1 MNATCIIRKR
11 ALQQMLKQLKEN
23 GYIVKEDAIRDT
35 YSATDLEN
43 ITIFK
48 ALRANDNYLVRYDS
62 TLWA

>member
-23 GYIVKEDAIRDT
+23 GYIVKQDADI

-43 ITIFK
+43 NTIFK
-48 ALRANDNYLVRYDS
+48 ALKANDNYLVTYDS

>member
-11 ALQQMLKQLKEN
+11 ALQQMLKQLRKN
-23 GYIVKEDAIRDT
+23 GYIVKQDTDT
-35 YSATDLEN
+35 YTATDLEN

-48 ALRANDNYLVRYDS
+48 ALKANDNYLVRYDS